1 MGKGLVRLGDTNVA
15 GGAVMASG
23 CDNSVLINGRPIAL
37 ALGAVT
43 PHAKHGGP
51 NLTQLVPSGITVN
64 GKPVAVYPSVDS
76 CGDARVTG
84 STDVMIGGS

>member
-1 MGKGLVRLGDTNVA
+1 MGKGLVRLGDTNIA

-23 CDNSVLINGRPIAL
+23 CDTSVTINGRPIAL

-84 STDVMIGGS
+84 STNVIAGGG

>member
-23 CDNSVLINGRPIAL
+23 CDTSVLINGRPIAL

-43 PHAKHGGP
+43 GHTKHGP
-51 NLTQLVPSGITVN
+51 TATQLVPSGITVN
-64 GKPVAVYPSVDS
+64 GKPVAVWPSVDL

-84 STDVMIGGS
+84 SVDIIVGG